1 MIATANVATNM
12 RQVVPVPSGQP
23 KRAERF
29 KTAMAIMPPAKKMS
43 MIAPM
48 KANNPMPARQQV
60 SSMATK
66 EYLCVVS
73 LDMCRARAR
82 NLRHRDG
89 TNADDGKV
97 TL

>member
-66 EYLCVVS
+66 EYAIEMAPMPMMAKSRFEPAKLAMNWE
-73 LDMCRARAR
+73 MC
-82 NLRHRDG
+82 
-89 TNADDGKV
+89 
-97 TL
+97 